1 MKKWIKKILCVFC
14 CHPESER
21 QITEYAK
28 AKYVRLRKGSAS
40 RLRYDLWSEER
51 CCRCGKRLNKGLIR
65 RNLTHQEVEK
75 YFGYG
80 EKTFEK
86 RHRNFRRKVES

>member
-14 CHPESER
+14 RHPESER

-28 AKYVRLRKGSAS
+28 AKYVRLRKGGSS

-65 RNLTHQEVEK
+65 RNLTQWEVEK

-80 EKTFEK
+80 RSRED
-86 RHRNFRRKVES
+86 SCS